1 MTATNDTLKR
11 AYLTMEKM
19 QRRID
24 ELSGARTEPIAVVGL
39 GLRLPGGAVDADSYW
54 EILRQGIDAVSE
66 IPADRW
72 DADAFHHEGE
82 PRPGRMATRWGG
94 FLDHID
100 RFDHDFFGISRREA
114 LLMDPQQRMSLE
126 VTWEALENAGIAPS
140 SLAGTRTGV
149 FMGVSSWDF
158 ATEHLR
164 GPLDFSAYASTGS
177 AHSVLTG
184 RLSYVLDLH
193 GPSVAVDT
201 ACSSSLVAVHQACQS
216 LRNRECDTALT
227 GGVNAVLS
235 PLPSVSFTQFGRMV
249 SPDGRCKAF
258 DADANGYVRS
268 EGCGVVV
275 LKRLSDAERDGDTV
289 LAVIRGGAVNQ
300 DGRSAGLTAPN
311 GSAQRD
317 VVRAALAAA
326 DVRPEQVSLIE
337 AHGTGTLLGDPI
349 EVEALADVYGRP
361 EGNPVYLGSCKTN
374 IGHPEAAAG
383 IAGLLKVILA
393 LRNDEIPGTVHFK
406 KLNPNVSFDGTTF
419 EVPTGPTAWPATGG
433 PRTAGI
439 SAFGFSGTNAH
450 LIVEQAPARPGTP
463 QDGQDGQDEQDGAD
477 RPLSVLPLSAKSD
490 AALLRLAERYR
501 ERLTAPDATPLADL
515 CHSAATGRSHFR
527 HRLAVVGADRAQA
540 AERLAE
546 LVEEGLPAAGA
557 AEPSEVVFL
566 FTGQGPQRPGMARAL
581 YEQQPTF
588 RRAIDRCDA
597 ILRPLLDRPLL
608 SYLYPEEQDRELIQR
623 TGYAQPAL
631 FAVEFA
637 MSEMWRSW
645 GVEPGAVLGHSLGE
659 YVAACVAGVMS
670 LEDGLML
677 AVERSKRMESL
688 SGTGAMATVFASEM
702 EVAEA
707 LMEIA
712 DDPDRIAVGAVN
724 GPANTTISGDAAL
737 VDLVC
742 EHFTAL
748 GVQAKRLHITTASHS
763 PLMEPILEPLRQA
776 ALRVDF
782 RPPQIPLISNVT
794 GELWDW
800 AEAPDAEYWVRH
812 ARRAVRFA
820 SGVGTLRKL
829 GYRTFVEMGPAPTL
843 LGLISDSLPADDDTL
858 LLPSLR
864 PKHDDWEVLL
874 AGVAEL
880 YTRGTDLDWQGF
892 DRDYR
897 RARVAL
903 PGYPFEPTPCRRERR
918 PADADLPES
927 AEEQAAEQDEMDD
940 GSLLHRLAWRP
951 VADGA
956 DAADAA
962 PAPAAEARGW
972 VLLAGGSGAD
982 GSDFAERLAEAV
994 ARRGEPCVVVRAGAD
1009 YRHTAGSATAEIRA
1023 DRPADL
1029 ARLVDELTARHGGRV
1044 EVVQPAGLDAQ
1055 DPADGSWT
1063 GVLDAV
1069 RTAQALDGRAARLW
1083 LVTRGGVRVGGE
1095 PTGPAPLAAALWGLG
1110 RSLQAEQTAA
1120 WGGLVDLDP
1129 QQPPADGAE
1138 QLLDAVT
1145 RRDADGED
1153 QIALRDGVRHVARLV
1168 REPAE
1173 SGPDRPVRWRRDASY
1188 LITGGLGGVG
1198 LATARSLARAGAR
1211 HLVLVGRSAVP
1222 PRGEWSALPAEHPFA
1237 GRAAAVRELEA
1248 LGANVRLVSL
1258 DVSDQVAVQ
1267 AFLAQEEREGRPPV
1281 RGVLHAAGVGAMVPL
1296 AELDAAEL
1304 DRQLRPKALGAWVLH
1319 QAFAERELDFFVLCS
1334 STSAVLSSPYVAA
1347 YAAANAFLGALAE
1360 LRRAAGR
1367 PALAID
1373 WGIWEDTGM
1382 AARKAEETPG
1392 LSRGMGTLRPAQAVR
1407 VLHRLLGHD
1416 AAQVAVVPVDWDEWG
1431 RGYQEVSGSRLLTEL
1446 VGAADG
1452 STGSRSAR
1460 RGGPVLPGREE
1471 LAALPA
1477 PERSAALAAQLLT
1490 AVAAVLGAG
1499 PEALDPQTPLI
1510 GLGLDSLMAV
1520 ELRNAIDQALGV
1532 NLPISDFLKGATVRS
1547 LAERLVAEALTDAA
1561 PAPAAP
1567 AIGRADRLED
1577 LADRLLAEIDSL
1589 PDSLPEFSAEAPGR
1603 GETR

>member
-82 PRPGRMATRWGG
+82 PRPGKMATRWGG
-94 FLDHID
+94 FLDQVD

-140 SLAGTRTGV
+140 ALAGTRTGV

-158 ATEHLR
+158 ATENLR

-184 RLSYVLDLH
+184 RLSYVLDLR

-216 LRNRECDTALT
+216 LRNRECDTALS
-227 GGVNAVLS
+227 GGVNVVLS

-317 VVRAALAAA
+317 VVRAALAASG
-326 DVRPEQVSLIE
+326 VRPEQVSLIE

-361 EGNPVYLGSCKTN
+361 EGDPVYLGSCKTN

-383 IAGLLKVILA
+383 IAGLIKVVLA

-419 EVPTGPTAWPATGG
+419 QVPTGRTAWPATGG

-450 LIVEQAPARPGTP
+450 LIVEQAPVRPETP
-463 QDGQDGQDEQDGAD
+463 EAGQDGAD

-540 AERLAE
+540 ADRLAE
-546 LVEEGLPAAGA
+546 LVQEGLPATGA
-557 AEPSEVVFL
+557 TEPSEVVFL

-588 RRAIDRCDA
+588 RRAIDRCDE

-724 GPANTTISGDAAL
+724 GPANTTISGDAEL

-742 EHFTAL
+742 AHFTAL

-782 RPPQIPLISNVT
+782 QPPQIPLISNVT

-820 SGVGTLRKL
+820 AGVGTLRKL
-829 GYRTFVEMGPAPTL
+829 GYRTFIEMGPAPTL
-843 LGLISDSLPADDDTL
+843 LGLISDSLPAGDDTL

-874 AGVAEL
+874 AAVAEL

-903 PGYPFEPTPCRRERR
+903 PGYSFEPTPCWRERR
-918 PADADLPES
+918 PADAADADAPEG
-927 AEEQAAEQDEMDD
+927 AEEPAAEQDEADD
-940 GSLLHRLAWRP
+940 ESLLYRLAWRP
-951 VADGA
+951 VAD
-956 DAADAA
+956 A
-962 PAPAAEARGW
+962 PAEAPAAGARGW
-972 VLLAGGSGAD
+972 VLLADGSGF
-982 GSDFAERLAEAV
+982 GEQLAEAA
-994 ARRGEPCVVVRAGAD
+994 ARRGEPCVLVRSGAD
-1009 YRHTAGSATAEIRA
+1009 YRHVAGSGSAEVRA
-1023 DRPADL
+1023 GRPADL
-1029 ARLVDELTARHGGRV
+1029 VRLLDELTVPQGGRV
-1044 EVVQPAGLDAQ
+1044 EVVQLAGLDAQ
-1055 DPADGSWT
+1055 DPADGRWT

-1110 RSLQAEQTAA
+1110 RSLQAEQTAV

-1129 QQPPADGAE
+1129 QQQPADGAE
-1138 QLLDAVT
+1138 QLLDAVV

-1153 QIALRDGVRHVARLV
+1153 QVALRDGVRHAARLV

-1173 SGPDRPVRWRRDASY
+1173 SGPARPVRWRRDASY

-1222 PRGEWSALPAEHPFA
+1222 PRAEWSELPADHPFA
-1237 GRAAAVRELEA
+1237 DRAAAVRELEA
-1248 LGANVRLVSL
+1248 LGAGVRLVSL
-1258 DVSDQVAVQ
+1258 DIADEAAVQ
-1267 AFLAQEEREGRPPV
+1267 AFLTQEEREGRPPI
-1281 RGVLHAAGVGAMVPL
+1281 RGVLHAAGIGAMVPL

-1360 LRRAAGR
+1360 LRRAEGR
-1367 PALAID
+1367 PALTID
-1373 WGIWEDTGM
+1373 WGIWENTGM

-1392 LSRGMGTLRPAQAVR
+1392 VSRGMGTLRPAQALR
-1407 VLHRLLGHD
+1407 VLHRLLGRD
-1416 AAQVAVVPVDWDEWG
+1416 AARLAVVPVDWDEWG
-1431 RGYQEVSGSRLLTEL
+1431 RGYRALSGSHLLTEL
-1446 VGAADG
+1446 VGAGAGDG
-1452 STGSRSAR
+1452 STGSRPAR

-1477 PERSAALAAQLLT
+1477 AERSGALAAQLLT
-1490 AVAAVLGAG
+1490 AVAAVLGAS
-1499 PEALDPQTPLI
+1499 PDALEPQAPLI
-1510 GLGLDSLMAV
+1510 SLGLDSLMAV

-1532 NLPISDFLKGATVRS
+1532 NVPISDFLKGATVRA
-1547 LAERLVAEALTDAA
+1547 LAERLVAEVSADDE

-1567 AIGRADRLED
+1567 AIGRAARLED
-1577 LADRLLAEIDSL
+1577 LADQLLAEIDSL
-1589 PDSLPEFSAEAPGR
+1589 PELPVEAPGR
-1603 GETR
+1603 GESR